1 MIAKG
6 FVYKKG
12 PDESDVTRLTHDGEE
27 NEIIFEAP
35 DGYTIDA
42 MSADEHVNTI
52 IIVLKRK
59 AEEDD
64 NV

>member
-1 MIAKG
+1 MIEKG
-6 FVYKKG
+6 FVYKHELG
-12 PDESDVTRLTHDGEE
+12 EEDVTRIIHDGEE

-59 AEEDD
+59 EAEDE
-64 NV
+64 V